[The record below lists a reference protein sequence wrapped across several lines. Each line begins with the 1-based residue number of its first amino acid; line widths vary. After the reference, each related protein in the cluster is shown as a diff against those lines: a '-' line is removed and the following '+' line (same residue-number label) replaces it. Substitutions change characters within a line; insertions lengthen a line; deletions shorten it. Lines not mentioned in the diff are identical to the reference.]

1 MIFKAIVIGLLAWQL
16 IQLLRRK
23 REKPAEPT
31 YVVVSPETFPQ
42 KESTFLN
49 QRGPPPSYDSPPIK
63 Y

>member
-1 MIFKAIVIGLLAWQL
+1 MIFKAIVIGLLAWQM

-31 YVVVSPETFPQ
+31 YVFIPTDDIPQ
-42 KESTFLN
+42 K
-49 QRGPPPSYDSPPIK
+49 RGPPPSYDAPPIK